1 MLLDLGLRFV
11 INPSEY
17 VGTLT
22 IRLETDDRPGCGV
35 RSGRHHGFTQEEG
48 DQPMPRFRIPP
59 EPGEEDYG
67 DFGMYDFLID
77 RPEGRA
83 GTDKSLRYHYVA
95 TGWSNA
101 VYSGYHDVWL
111 LTLCELPTG
120 WHVAVGRP
128 GTNGFDLI
136 LPDYEPGWLDRSG
149 VLPIA
154 DFTSRLDRSRRQ
166 RPGHLTW
173 AVV

>member
-1 MLLDLGLRFV
+1 
-11 INPSEY
+11 
-17 VGTLT
+17 
-22 IRLETDDRPGCGV
+22 
-35 RSGRHHGFTQEEG
+35 
-48 DQPMPRFRIPP
+48 MPRFRIPP

-136 LPDYEPGWLDRSG
+136 LPDYEPGW
-149 VLPIA
+149 I
-154 DFTSRLDRSRRQ
+154 Q
-166 RPGHLTW
+166 RTGAQAL
-173 AVV
+173 